1 MTVVLDANIVVSATF
16 FNGKPRRCLQ
26 AWGNREFA
34 LVSST
39 SILEEQEQTIARLAR
54 QFPTPSTD
62 WMTVI
67 RRDARLVQPV
77 RLPPICRDPDDEIY
91 IQAAVAGRVDYIV
104 TGDADLLD
112 LRTGYDIPIVT
123 ANSLLRFIA

>member
-1 MTVVLDANIVVSATF
+1 
-16 FNGKPRRCLQ
+16 
-26 AWGNREFA
+26 
-34 LVSST
+34 
-39 SILEEQEQTIARLAR
+39 
-54 QFPTPSTD
+54 
-62 WMTVI
+62 MTVI